1 MALVKMT
8 ILGYSVRMEDRLPT
22 PPSSSSMPVLH
33 HRAEFDT
40 ILKQYKMNDAALQVL
55 QHTPFVLL
63 VAASGAGRNTIIERL
78 IDTGNYYYVVSD
90 TTRPPRVRD
99 GKPIEQNGVQYFF
112 RDENDVLADLKA
124 GKFLEA
130 AVIHEQ
136 QVSGISVRE
145 IEAAQQSHKVAIT
158 DIEVQGSAYITKV
171 KPDTLNIFILPPSF
185 EEWLARI
192 RKRSHLPD
200 AEIKNRIE
208 AAITELTVALESD
221 RFIFVINDDLDE
233 AITTIDEIAR
243 QGKHHLSAEER
254 AHTLAA
260 ELRDQAVAFI
270 G

>member
-1 MALVKMT
+1 MT
-8 ILGYSVRMEDRLPT
+8 LLGYSVPMEDQTPT

-33 HRAEFDT
+33 HRAAFEAL
-40 ILKQYKMNDAALQVL
+40 LKDYKMNDAALQTL
-55 QHTPFVLL
+55 QQTPFVLL

-78 IDTGNYYYVVSD
+78 LETGNYYYVVSD

-99 GKPIEQNGVQYFF
+99 GVPIEQNGVQYFF
-112 RDENDVLADLKA
+112 RAEDEVLADLKA

-130 AVIHEQ
+130 AVIHGQ

-185 EEWLARI
+185 DEWLARI

-208 AAITELTVALESD
+208 AAVTELTVALESN
-221 RFIFVINDDLDE
+221 RFVFVINDDLDA
-233 AITTIDEIAR
+233 AIATIDEIAR
-243 QGKHHLSAEER
+243 QGKHHLSAEKH
-254 AHTLAA
+254 AHALAA
-260 ELRDQAVAFI
+260 DLRNQAIAFVDNS
-270 G
+270 